1 MTFSELT
8 TNSSPHA
15 DQLGPRRVQVD
26 RFVVHHAATESLS
39 AVLSMMGTRSREVSS
54 NYVIK
59 DQQIVGVVPE
69 EVRAW
74 SLASPEWDARAITVE
89 VCNERTGDASGW
101 PISEASY
108 TSLASLVADCA
119 QRFGFPIDRVAV
131 LGHREV
137 FQRHG
142 GSYATVCPGGIDL
155 DRVVE
160 LAKMHAAGGA
170 SESEGGRGNAEQDK
184 EMWIAEV
191 PELGRQYIVT
201 ANFVRWTGSPEA
213 VSGIVKLTG
222 RPVVRLGF
230 AEFFAMW
237 QEINA
242 GNADDSALSGE
253 RELLELAAQIR
264 GIR

>member
-1 MTFSELT
+1 MSFSELIT
-8 TNSSPHA
+8 DVSSHA
-15 DQLGPRRVQVD
+15 DQLGPRTVRVD
-26 RFVVHHAATESLS
+26 RFVVHHAATASLS

-59 DQQIVGVVPE
+59 DQQVVGVVPE
-69 EVRAW
+69 EFRSW

-89 VCNERTGDASGW
+89 VCNELTGDASGW
-101 PISEASY
+101 PISEASS
-108 TSLASLVADCA
+108 TSLAMLIADCA
-119 QRFGFPIDRVAV
+119 QRFGFPIDRGAV

-142 GSYATVCPGGIDL
+142 RSYATVCPGGIDL

-160 LAKMHAAGGA
+160 LAKARAADRASGEEGA
-170 SESEGGRGNAEQDK
+170 GGNAEQDK

-213 VSGIVKLTG
+213 VSGIVRLTG
-222 RPVVRLGF
+222 RPIVKLGF

-253 RELLELAAQIR
+253 RELLELAAKIR
-264 GIR
+264 SGA